1 MVVDPVRPVVE
12 LTLVEALELEADHLG
27 LSDRALMLECGIDQ
41 SMWVRVRQGTK
52 RFGPE
57 GCARIVRRFPHL
69 RDVAARYL
77 AGHYGRP
84 VLTLLAEASR
94 VAGSRGGGRPRRTCR

>member
-1 MVVDPVRPVVE
+1 MVVDPVRPVAEV
-12 LTLVEALELEADHLG
+12 TLVEALELQARSEG

-69 RDVAARYL
+69 RDVAAHYL
-77 AGHYGRP
+77 AGQYGRP
-84 VLTLLAEASR
+84 ALTLLAEASK
-94 VAGSRGGGRPRRTCR
+94 VAGSRGGGRSRRDCR